1 MAHLSEAASA
11 KPSPAPAVG
20 CLIDGSTAKSDA
32 AAVPAWSQAFIDGL
46 RLVNRAQLDFWS
58 GYLERAWGVDRRRPV
73 PRSTEESFLLQV
85 EYVHAVLRAHALEW
99 SRLPTLSP
107 GAATVPAAGV
117 APCSRDV
124 PPKHPRARHDPS
136 VGHGPAS
143 VLGSPGRIGRHVATS
158 ARR

>member
-1 MAHLSEAASA
+1 L
-11 KPSPAPAVG
+11 V
-20 CLIDGSTAKSDA
+20 DGSTAKSDA

-85 EYVHAVLRAHALEW
+85 EYVHAVLRAHTLEW

-107 GAATVPAAGV
+107 PGPRRHQPRESP
-117 APCSRDV
+117 PCSRDV
-124 PPKHPRARHDPS
+124 PPEHPRARHDPS
-136 VGHGPAS
+136 VGQGPRVSDDAKNS
-143 VLGSPGRIGRHVATS
+143 RIEPHAGMAEPVPRL
-158 ARR
+158 